1 MKKVLLKLKLILFVF
16 VPGQFILHGQQQDKI
31 AVSGMVTSSEDNLPL
46 SGVNIFEMGANNG
59 VVSNFDGEYQI
70 VVPIDAQLVV
80 SYIGYETQTIT
91 VNGQDTINIVLDMEV
106 GVLQDVVV
114 VGYGTQRKSDV
125 TGAVSSVSS
134 DQLMVNPMTSLDQ
147 ALQGKLSGIS
157 IINDSGDPG
166 GGVSVRIRG
175 QGTIGNSEPL
185 YVIDGVP
192 IVNNLD
198 SEIPLTGG
206 NGKLSNPLTN
216 LNPSEIETIDIL
228 KDASASAIYGVRGAN
243 GVIIITTKRGSKG
256 APVFSFDA
264 YTSFQTIGTLELL
277 KARDYADLI
286 LEMFENAGEEID
298 SNNEPTN
305 LLDPSYVVDRANWQ
319 DAFFKTGMVQNY
331 NMGVSG
337 GTKNLDYFVS
347 GGYHKNDATTVGSGF
362 ERFTFRV
369 NSNYNL
375 GKFQFG
381 ESLSLSRSIHRRAP
395 FLAARSQIRTIIKH
409 APTIGIYNDDNEGGF
424 NGPGEGDGY
433 GRWNTIGLAELTEHY
448 VKRNRIIG
456 NAYGEFEFF
465 DGLSYRLNLG
475 LDVVFTNGSIY
486 KPGYYFSEG
495 FEEPTPS
502 LREYDVEELSSLI
515 ENTLTFSKNF
525 GSHNL
530 TLLAGFTQQEYI
542 FSRHSGFSS
551 ALLGDDLRT
560 FNTSSRDA
568 EISLSGF
575 DNEWAIRSLLGR
587 INYNYKGKYL
597 FTGNIRRDSSSRFSE
612 DNRHGLFP
620 SFSLGW
626 VLSEENFLRD
636 SRVVN
641 SLKLRAGYGELG
653 NQEIPPYGFQ
663 STLITYANYVFGNDV
678 ATGVTQTTLA
688 NEDLK
693 WETTTQTNIG
703 LDLVMY
709 QNKLQLSLEYFIK
722 ETRDIILRAPLPGSL
737 GITELPLVNAGN
749 IENKGMELTANYR
762 TNLDD
767 LSLELGANATFLENT
782 VKSLG
787 IGLPI
792 EGRFPDADG
801 SVLQVIREGETI
813 NSFVGHVTDGIFQN
827 QAEVDAHATQP
838 NAAPGDIRFK
848 DLDNNGVID
857 DADRKILGK
866 PVPDI
871 SYGFTASV
879 NYKNIDVSIFLQGLS
894 GIEIYNGLR
903 YWSEGLSEITN
914 HTTVA
919 LDRWTGAGTSNTIPR
934 AVLGDPNFN
943 RRASDRFLEDGSF
956 LRLKNIAIGY
966 SIPKRALDNIGN
978 GFISSLRIHFS
989 GQNLVTFT
997 DYSGYDPEI
1006 GIGFNQGVEVANQG
1020 VDYGII
1026 PQPRTVLMGLQL
1038 KF

>member
-1 MKKVLLKLKLILFVF
+1 MNKLRNQLILFVF
-16 VPGQFILHGQQQDKI
+16 ILGPLILYSQQQDKI
-31 AVSGMVTSSEDNLPL
+31 TVSGIVTSSEDGLPL
-46 SGVNIFEMGANNG
+46 SGVNIFESGVTNG

-70 VVPIDAQLVV
+70 TVSTDSQLVI
-80 SYIGYETQTIT
+80 SYIGFESQTIA
-91 VNGQDTINIVLDMEV
+91 VNGQDTINIILDVQV
-106 GVLQDVVV
+106 GTLQDVVV

-125 TGAVSSVSS
+125 TGAVSSISS
-134 DQLMVNPMTSLDQ
+134 DQLSANPVTSLDQ

-192 IVNNLD
+192 VVNNID

-206 NGKLSNPLTN
+206 NGKLSNPLAN

-243 GVIIITTKRGSKG
+243 GVIIITTKRGTKG

-264 YTSFQTIGTLELL
+264 YTSFQNVNTLELL

-305 LLDPSYVVDRANWQ
+305 LLDPNYVVDRSDWQ
-319 DAFFKTGMVQNY
+319 DAFFKSGLVQNY
-331 NMGVSG
+331 NLGVSG
-337 GTKNLDYFVS
+337 GTEKTDYFVS
-347 GGYHKNDATTVGSGF
+347 GGYHKNDATTIGSGF
-362 ERFTFRV
+362 ERYTLRV
-369 NSNYNL
+369 NSNYHL

-409 APTIGIYNDDNEGGF
+409 APTIDIYNDENEGGF
-424 NGPGEGDGY
+424 NGPDEGDGY

-456 NAYGEFEFF
+456 NVYGEFEFF

-475 LDVVFTNGSIY
+475 LDAVFTNGSIY
-486 KPGYYFSEG
+486 RPRYYFSEG
-495 FEEPTPS
+495 FEEPSPT
-502 LREYDVEELSSLI
+502 LRDYNTEELSSLI
-515 ENTLTFSKNF
+515 ENTLTFSQNF
-525 GSHNL
+525 GNHNL
-530 TLLAGFTQQEYI
+530 TLLAGFTQQEYL
-542 FSRHSGFSS
+542 FSRFSGFSG
-551 ALLGDDLRT
+551 ALLGNDLRT

-568 EISLSGF
+568 EIVLSGF
-575 DNEWAIRSLLGR
+575 DDEWAIRSLLGR
-587 INYNYKGKYL
+587 INYSYQGKYL

-612 DNRHGLFP
+612 DNRHGVFP

-626 VLSEENFLRD
+626 VLSEENFLKD
-636 SRVVN
+636 SKVVN
-641 SLKLRAGYGELG
+641 NLKLRAGYGELG

-663 STLITYANYVFGNDV
+663 STLITYANYVFGNSV
-678 ATGVTQTTLA
+678 ATGVTQITLA
-688 NEDLK
+688 NQDLK
-693 WETTTQTNIG
+693 WETSTQTNIG
-703 LDLVMY
+703 LDLAMY
-709 QNKLQLSLEYFIK
+709 QNKLQLSFEYFIK
-722 ETRDIILRAPLPGSL
+722 ETKDIILRAPLPGSL

-749 IENKGMELTANYR
+749 IENKGVELAANYR
-762 TNLDD
+762 SHIGD
-767 LSLELGANATFLENT
+767 LSLEIGANATFLENT

-813 NSFVGHVTDGIFQN
+813 NSFIGHVTDGVFQN
-827 QAEVDAHATQP
+827 QAEVDAHATQA

-848 DLDNNGVID
+848 DLDNNGVIND
-857 DADRKILGK
+857 DDRKILGK
-866 PVPDI
+866 PVPDL
-871 SYGFTASV
+871 SYGFTASF
-879 NYKNIDVSIFLQGLS
+879 NYKNFDISLFLQGLA

-919 LDRWTGAGTSNTIPR
+919 LDRWTGPGTSNTIPR

-966 SIPKRALDNIGN
+966 SIPQRALDRFGN
-978 GFISSLRIHFS
+978 GVISNFRIYFS
-989 GQNLVTFT
+989 GQNLLTFT

-1026 PQPRTVLMGLQL
+1026 PQPKTVLVGLQL

>member
-1 MKKVLLKLKLILFVF
+1 MNKLRHQLILFVF
-16 VPGQFILHGQQQDKI
+16 ILGPLILYSQQQDKI
-31 AVSGMVTSSEDNLPL
+31 TVSGIVTSSEDGLPL
-46 SGVNIFEMGANNG
+46 SGVNIFESGVTNG

-70 VVPIDAQLVV
+70 TVSTDSQLVI
-80 SYIGYETQTIT
+80 SYIGFESQTIA
-91 VNGQDTINIVLDMEV
+91 VNGQDTINIILDVQV
-106 GVLQDVVV
+106 GTLQDVVV

-125 TGAVSSVSS
+125 TGAVSSISS
-134 DQLMVNPMTSLDQ
+134 DQLSANPVTSLDQ

-192 IVNNLD
+192 VVNNVD

-206 NGKLSNPLTN
+206 NGKLSNPLAN

-243 GVIIITTKRGSKG
+243 GVIIITTKRGTKG

-264 YTSFQTIGTLELL
+264 YTSFQNVNTLELL
-277 KARDYADLI
+277 KARDYTDLI

-305 LLDPSYVVDRANWQ
+305 LLDPNYVVDRSDWQ
-319 DAFFKTGMVQNY
+319 DAFFKSGLVQNY
-331 NMGVSG
+331 NLGVSG
-337 GTKNLDYFVS
+337 GTEKTDYFVS
-347 GGYHKNDATTVGSGF
+347 GGYHKNDATTIGSGF
-362 ERFTFRV
+362 ERYTLRV
-369 NSNYNL
+369 NSNYHL

-409 APTIGIYNDDNEGGF
+409 APTIDIYNDENEGGF
-424 NGPGEGDGY
+424 NGPDEGDGY

-456 NAYGEFEFF
+456 NVYGEFEFF

-475 LDVVFTNGSIY
+475 LDAVFTNGSIY
-486 KPGYYFSEG
+486 RPRYYFSEG
-495 FEEPTPS
+495 FEEPSPT
-502 LREYDVEELSSLI
+502 LRDYNTEELSSLI
-515 ENTLTFSKNF
+515 ENTLTFSQNF
-525 GSHNL
+525 GNHNL
-530 TLLAGFTQQEYI
+530 TLLAGFTQQEYL
-542 FSRHSGFSS
+542 FSRFSGFSG
-551 ALLGDDLRT
+551 ALLGNDLRT

-568 EISLSGF
+568 EIVLSGF
-575 DNEWAIRSLLGR
+575 DDEWAIRSLLGR
-587 INYNYKGKYL
+587 INYSYQGKYL

-612 DNRHGLFP
+612 DNRHGVFP

-626 VLSEENFLRD
+626 VLSEENFLKD
-636 SRVVN
+636 SKVVN
-641 SLKLRAGYGELG
+641 NLKLRAGYGELG

-663 STLITYANYVFGNDV
+663 STLITYANYVFGNSV
-678 ATGVTQTTLA
+678 ATGVTQITLA
-688 NEDLK
+688 NQDLK
-693 WETTTQTNIG
+693 WETSTQTNIG
-703 LDLVMY
+703 LDLAMY
-709 QNKLQLSLEYFIK
+709 QNKLQLNFEYFIK
-722 ETRDIILRAPLPGSL
+722 ETKDIILRAPLPGSL

-749 IENKGMELTANYR
+749 IENKGVELAANYR
-762 TNLDD
+762 SHIGD
-767 LSLELGANATFLENT
+767 LSLEIGANATFLENT

-813 NSFVGHVTDGIFQN
+813 NSFIGHVTDGVFQN
-827 QAEVDAHATQP
+827 QAEVDAHATQA

-848 DLDNNGVID
+848 DLDNNGVIND
-857 DADRKILGK
+857 DDRKILGK
-866 PVPDI
+866 PVPDL
-871 SYGFTASV
+871 SYGFTASF
-879 NYKNIDVSIFLQGLS
+879 NYKNFDISLFLQGLT

-919 LDRWTGAGTSNTIPR
+919 LDRWTGPGTSNTIPR

-966 SIPKRALDNIGN
+966 SIPQRALDRFGN
-978 GFISSLRIHFS
+978 GVISNFRIYFS
-989 GQNLVTFT
+989 GQNLLTFT

-1026 PQPRTVLMGLQL
+1026 PQPKTVLVGLQL

>member
-1 MKKVLLKLKLILFVF
+1 MNKLRHQLILFVF
-16 VPGQFILHGQQQDKI
+16 ISGQLILYCQQQDRI
-31 AVSGMVTSSEDNLPL
+31 TVSGTVTSSEDGLPL
-46 SGVNIFEMGANNG
+46 SGANIFESGVNNG

-70 VVPIDAQLVV
+70 TVSTDSQLII
-80 SYIGYETQTIT
+80 SYLGFENQTIA
-91 VNGQDTINIVLDMEV
+91 VNGQDTINIILDVQV
-106 GVLQDVVV
+106 GALQDVVV
-114 VGYGTQRKSDV
+114 MGYGSQRKRDV
-125 TGAVSSVSS
+125 TGAVSSISS
-134 DQLMVNPMTSLDQ
+134 DQLSANPLTSLDQ
-147 ALQGKLSGIS
+147 ALQGKLSGVS

-175 QGTIGNSEPL
+175 QGTIGNSDPL

-192 IVNNLD
+192 VVNNVD

-206 NGKLSNPLTN
+206 NGKLSNPLAN
-216 LNPSEIETIDIL
+216 LNPNEIETIDIL

-264 YTSFQTIGTLELL
+264 YTSFQSVNTLELL

-305 LLDPSYVVDRANWQ
+305 LLDPSYVVDRSDWQ
-319 DAFFKTGMVQNY
+319 EAFFKQGMVQNY
-331 NMGVSG
+331 NLGVSG
-337 GTKNLDYFVS
+337 GTENTDYFVT

-362 ERFTFRV
+362 ERYTLRV
-369 NSNYNL
+369 NSNYHL

-381 ESLSLSRSIHRRAP
+381 ESLSLSRSMNRRAP

-409 APTIGIYNDDNEGGF
+409 APTIDIYNDENEGGF
-424 NGPGEGDGY
+424 NGPSEGDGY

-456 NAYGEFEFF
+456 NVYGEFEFF

-475 LDVVFTNGSIY
+475 LDAVFTNGSIY
-486 KPGYYFSEG
+486 RPRYYFSEG
-495 FEEPTPS
+495 FEEPNPT
-502 LREYDVEELSSLI
+502 LRDYNTEELSSLI
-515 ENTLTFSKNF
+515 ENTLTFNKNF
-525 GSHNL
+525 GNHNL

-542 FSRHSGFSS
+542 FSRFSGFSS
-551 ALLGDDLRT
+551 ALLGNDLRT

-568 EISLSGF
+568 EIVLSGF
-575 DNEWAIRSLLGR
+575 DDEWAIRSLLGR
-587 INYNYKGKYL
+587 INYSYQGKYL

-612 DNRHGLFP
+612 DNRHGVFP

-626 VLSEENFLRD
+626 VLSEEKFLKD
-636 SRVVN
+636 SKVVN
-641 SLKLRAGYGELG
+641 NLKLRAGYGELG

-663 STLITYANYVFGNDV
+663 STLITYANYVFGNSV

-688 NEDLK
+688 NQDLK
-693 WETTTQTNIG
+693 WETSTQTNIG
-703 LDLVMY
+703 LDLAMY
-709 QNKLQLSLEYFIK
+709 QNKLQLSVEYFIK
-722 ETRDIILRAPLPGSL
+722 ETKDIILRAPLPGSL

-749 IENKGMELTANYR
+749 IENKGVELTANYR
-762 TNLDD
+762 TNMGD
-767 LSLELGANATFLENT
+767 LRLELGANATFLENT

-792 EGRFPDADG
+792 EGRFPDGDG

-813 NSFVGHVTDGIFQN
+813 NSFIGHVTDGIFQN
-827 QAEVDAHATQP
+827 KAEVEAHANQS

-848 DLDNNGVID
+848 DLDNNGVIND
-857 DADRKILGK
+857 DDRKILGK
-866 PVPDI
+866 PVPDL
-871 SYGFTASV
+871 SYGFTASLD
-879 NYKNIDVSIFLQGLS
+879 YKNIDVSIFLQGLA
-894 GIEIYNGLR
+894 GLEIYNGLR

-919 LDRWTGAGTSNTIPR
+919 LDRWTGPGTSNTIPR

-966 SIPKRALDNIGN
+966 SIPQRALDRFGN
-978 GFISSLRIHFS
+978 GFVSSLRIYFS
-989 GQNLVTFT
+989 GQNLLTFT

-1026 PQPRTVLMGLQL
+1026 PQPKTILVGLQL
-1038 KF
+1038 QF

>member
-1 MKKVLLKLKLILFVF
+1 MNKLRHQLILFVF
-16 VPGQFILHGQQQDKI
+16 ILGPLILYSQQQDKI
-31 AVSGMVTSSEDNLPL
+31 TVSGIVTSSEDGLPL
-46 SGVNIFEMGANNG
+46 SGVNIFESGVTNG

-70 VVPIDAQLVV
+70 TVSTDSQLVI
-80 SYIGYETQTIT
+80 SYIGFESQTIA
-91 VNGQDTINIVLDMEV
+91 VNGQDTINIILDVQV
-106 GVLQDVVV
+106 GTLQDVVV

-125 TGAVSSVSS
+125 TGAVSSISS
-134 DQLMVNPMTSLDQ
+134 DQLSANPVTSLDQ

-192 IVNNLD
+192 VVNNID

-206 NGKLSNPLTN
+206 NGKLSNPLAN

-243 GVIIITTKRGSKG
+243 GVIIITTKRGTKG

-264 YTSFQTIGTLELL
+264 YTSFQNVNTLELL
-277 KARDYADLI
+277 KARDYTDLI

-305 LLDPSYVVDRANWQ
+305 LLDPNYVVDRSDWQ
-319 DAFFKTGMVQNY
+319 DAFFKSGLVQNY
-331 NMGVSG
+331 NLGVSG
-337 GTKNLDYFVS
+337 GTEKTDYFVS
-347 GGYHKNDATTVGSGF
+347 GGYHKNDATTIGSGF
-362 ERFTFRV
+362 ERYTLRV
-369 NSNYNL
+369 NSNYHL

-409 APTIGIYNDDNEGGF
+409 APTIDIYNDENEGGF
-424 NGPGEGDGY
+424 NGPDEGDGY

-456 NAYGEFEFF
+456 NVYGEFEFF

-475 LDVVFTNGSIY
+475 LDAVFTNGSIY
-486 KPGYYFSEG
+486 RPRYYFSEG
-495 FEEPTPS
+495 FEEPSPT
-502 LREYDVEELSSLI
+502 LRDYNTEELSSLI
-515 ENTLTFSKNF
+515 ENTLTFSQNF
-525 GSHNL
+525 GNHNL
-530 TLLAGFTQQEYI
+530 TLLAGFTQQEYL
-542 FSRHSGFSS
+542 FSRFSGFSG
-551 ALLGDDLRT
+551 ALLGNDLRT

-568 EISLSGF
+568 EIVLSGF
-575 DNEWAIRSLLGR
+575 DDEWAIRSLLGR
-587 INYNYKGKYL
+587 INYSYQGKYL

-612 DNRHGLFP
+612 DNRHGVFP

-626 VLSEENFLRD
+626 VLSEENFLKD
-636 SRVVN
+636 SKVVN
-641 SLKLRAGYGELG
+641 NLKLRAGYGELG

-663 STLITYANYVFGNDV
+663 STLITYANYVFGNSV
-678 ATGVTQTTLA
+678 ATGVTQITLA
-688 NEDLK
+688 NQDLK
-693 WETTTQTNIG
+693 WETSTQTNIG
-703 LDLVMY
+703 LDLAMY
-709 QNKLQLSLEYFIK
+709 QNKLQLNFEYFIK
-722 ETRDIILRAPLPGSL
+722 ETKDIILRAPLPGSL

-749 IENKGMELTANYR
+749 IENKGVELAANYR
-762 TNLDD
+762 SHIGD
-767 LSLELGANATFLENT
+767 LSLEIGANATFLENT

-813 NSFVGHVTDGIFQN
+813 NSFIGHVTDGVFQN
-827 QAEVDAHATQP
+827 QAEVDAHATQA

-848 DLDNNGVID
+848 DLDNNGVIND
-857 DADRKILGK
+857 DDRKILGK
-866 PVPDI
+866 PVPDL
-871 SYGFTASV
+871 SYGFTASF
-879 NYKNIDVSIFLQGLS
+879 NYKNFDISLFLQGLT

-919 LDRWTGAGTSNTIPR
+919 LDRWTGPGTSNTIPR

-966 SIPKRALDNIGN
+966 SIPQRALDRFGN
-978 GFISSLRIHFS
+978 GVISNFRIYFS
-989 GQNLVTFT
+989 GQNLLTFT

-1026 PQPRTVLMGLQL
+1026 PQPKTVLVGLQL

>member
-1 MKKVLLKLKLILFVF
+1 MNKLRHQLILFVF
-16 VPGQFILHGQQQDKI
+16 ILGPLILYSQQQDKI
-31 AVSGMVTSSEDNLPL
+31 TVSGIVTSSEDGLPL
-46 SGVNIFEMGANNG
+46 SGVNIFESGVTNG

-70 VVPIDAQLVV
+70 TVSTDSQLVI
-80 SYIGYETQTIT
+80 SYIGFESQTIA
-91 VNGQDTINIVLDMEV
+91 VNGQDTINIILDVQV
-106 GVLQDVVV
+106 GTLQDVVV

-125 TGAVSSVSS
+125 TGAVSSISS
-134 DQLMVNPMTSLDQ
+134 DQLSANPVTSLDQ

-192 IVNNLD
+192 VVNNID

-206 NGKLSNPLTN
+206 NGKLSNPLAN

-243 GVIIITTKRGSKG
+243 GVIIITTKRGTKG

-264 YTSFQTIGTLELL
+264 YTSFQNVNTLELL

-305 LLDPSYVVDRANWQ
+305 LLDPNYVVDRSDWQ
-319 DAFFKTGMVQNY
+319 DAFFKSGLVQNY
-331 NMGVSG
+331 NLGVSG
-337 GTKNLDYFVS
+337 GTEKTDYFVS
-347 GGYHKNDATTVGSGF
+347 GGYHKNDATTIGSGF
-362 ERFTFRV
+362 ERYTLRV
-369 NSNYNL
+369 NSNYHL

-409 APTIGIYNDDNEGGF
+409 APTIDIYNDENEGGF
-424 NGPGEGDGY
+424 NGPDEGDGY

-456 NAYGEFEFF
+456 NVYGEFEFF

-475 LDVVFTNGSIY
+475 LDAVFTNGSIY
-486 KPGYYFSEG
+486 RPRYYFSEG
-495 FEEPTPS
+495 FEEPSPT
-502 LREYDVEELSSLI
+502 LRDYNTEELSSLI
-515 ENTLTFSKNF
+515 ENTLTFSQNF
-525 GSHNL
+525 GNHNL
-530 TLLAGFTQQEYI
+530 TLLAGFTQQEYL
-542 FSRHSGFSS
+542 FSRFSGFSG
-551 ALLGDDLRT
+551 ALLGNDLRT

-568 EISLSGF
+568 EIVLSGF
-575 DNEWAIRSLLGR
+575 DDEWAIRSLLGR
-587 INYNYKGKYL
+587 INYSYQGKYL

-612 DNRHGLFP
+612 DNRHGVFP

-626 VLSEENFLRD
+626 VLSEENFLKD
-636 SRVVN
+636 SKVVN
-641 SLKLRAGYGELG
+641 NLKLRAGYGELG

-663 STLITYANYVFGNDV
+663 STLITYANYVFGNSV
-678 ATGVTQTTLA
+678 ATGVTQITLA
-688 NEDLK
+688 NQDLK
-693 WETTTQTNIG
+693 WETSTQTNIG
-703 LDLVMY
+703 LDLAMY
-709 QNKLQLSLEYFIK
+709 QNKLQLSFEYFIK
-722 ETRDIILRAPLPGSL
+722 ETKDIILRAPLPGSL

-749 IENKGMELTANYR
+749 IENKGVELAANYR
-762 TNLDD
+762 SHIGD
-767 LSLELGANATFLENT
+767 LSLEIGANATFLENT

-813 NSFVGHVTDGIFQN
+813 NSFIGHVTDGVFQN
-827 QAEVDAHATQP
+827 QAEVDAHATQA

-848 DLDNNGVID
+848 DLDNNGVIND
-857 DADRKILGK
+857 DDRKILGK
-866 PVPDI
+866 PVPDL
-871 SYGFTASV
+871 SYGFTASF
-879 NYKNIDVSIFLQGLS
+879 NYKNFDISLFLQGLA

-919 LDRWTGAGTSNTIPR
+919 LDRWTGPGTSNTIPR

-966 SIPKRALDNIGN
+966 SIPQRALDRFGN
-978 GFISSLRIHFS
+978 GVISNFRIYFS
-989 GQNLVTFT
+989 GQNLLTFT

-1026 PQPRTVLMGLQL
+1026 PQPKTVLVGLQL